1 MTVTRST
8 NRGDT
13 RKVLYQKPMSLS
25 PWAKNAGMSDGSGSV
40 WISMK
45 PKKIIDQ
52 YSKGAGT
59 TITQELNTEFLFLAP
74 LVLNENI
81 VHHWEAYESVASRI
95 AQKARSAIKLANETA
110 AFAKVFKTAI
120 DGNFETSIGKEG
132 TSIEEASRSIYNTIP
147 GSKIP
152 SIKIDTPMYY
162 SNSDRRQIALEFQLF
177 NETGKSEDFIK
188 PIQEL
193 MKMSSPDLV
202 SDINIEFPYMWSI
215 KTLPIPF
222 LNYTTC
228 ALTAV
233 QPIWQS
239 PYVNHLPSSCALTL
253 TFMDLSPLYAGTI
266 EFGSIVN
273 VIQGRTGALR
283 SQDVESTMKMSATT
297 GLSRQQMQ
305 SGV

>member
-1 MTVTRST
+1 MTVKTRST

-13 RKVLYQKPMSLS
+13 TKVLYQRPMSLT

-45 PKKIIDQ
+45 PRKIIDQ

-59 TITQELNTEFLFLAP
+59 TIAMELNTEFLFLAP

-81 VHHWEAYESVASRI
+81 VHHWEAYESVASRV
-95 AQKARSAIKLANETA
+95 AQKARSAIKLANETVA
-110 AFAKVFKTAI
+110 MGKVFGSAI
-120 DGNFETSIGKEG
+120 ESGGFGTSIGKEG
-132 TSIEEASRSIYNTIP
+132 TSIEEAARSVYNTIP
-147 GSKIP
+147 GSRIP
-152 SIKIDTPMYY
+152 SIKIDTPLYY
-162 SNSDRRQIALEFQLF
+162 NNSDRRQIAMEFQLF
-177 NETGKSEDFIK
+177 NETGKSDDLVK

-202 SDINIEFPYMWSI
+202 SDINIEFPYMWEV
-215 KTLPIPF
+215 KTLPIQF
-222 LNYTTC
+222 LNYKTC

-266 EFGSIVN
+266 EYGSIIN
-273 VIQGRTGALR
+273 VVQGRTGKAR
-283 SQDVESTMKMSATT
+283 SQDVESTIKMSATT
-297 GLSRQQMQ
+297 GLIPF
-305 SGV
+305 